1 MGYGIIIDEGLL
13 QMVDREHE
21 GAMEIIDERPATAE
35 GEVAA
40 VSRYEVEGGKIYVRY
55 AVEPLPKT
63 SKSYVD
69 ILAEAVAKRLMG
81 ANG

>member
-1 MGYGIIIDEGLL
+1 M
-13 QMVDREHE
+13 
-21 GAMEIIDERPATAE
+21 
-35 GEVAA
+35 
-40 VSRYEVEGGKIYVRY
+40 SRYEVEGGKIYVRY
-55 AVEPLPKT
+55 TVEPLPKT